1 MKLPAVQLVRIAD
14 VLFIGPLLLYAG
26 TKTTG
31 TLSRALTV
39 VGVLTIAYNGVNFY
53 REANKS

>member
-14 VLFIGPLLLYAG
+14 VLFIGPTIIYAAS
-26 TKTTG
+26 KTSG
-31 TLSRALTV
+31 ALSAALALI
-39 VGVLTIAYNGVNFY
+39 GVFTIAYNGVNFY